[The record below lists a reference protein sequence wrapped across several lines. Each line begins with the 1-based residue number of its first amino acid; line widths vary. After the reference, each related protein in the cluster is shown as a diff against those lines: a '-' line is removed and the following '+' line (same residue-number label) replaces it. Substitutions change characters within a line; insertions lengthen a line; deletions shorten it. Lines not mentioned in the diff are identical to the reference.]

1 MSLRRSVGALGI
13 CAGLGGSAVVAADAS
28 PDLMP
33 MFTTVQLPGVQ
44 ARQVPPP
51 PPPLRLVPPT
61 AAPTPTPVPTPMPD
75 VTAAPVTDVFARAPQ
90 AGTTAASNFQPH
102 MLGDL
107 LAGSYATAVVPVLV
121 PVTITIP
128 GTPGSPGQPGRPNV
142 GIPPVPPIPPT
153 PPQTFVVNQLTLQ
166 PIVSQPIITRGAFK
180 ISDNESPRPLDRIFA
195 TYNFFDNASLPTGPL
210 RRTFDLHRETFG
222 FEKTFLG
229 GDASVGMRLN
239 VMQADGSY
247 SDDDFGDTTIV
258 TKYALVNN
266 AETGNVVSGGLA
278 VTAPTGP
285 RTIFPNGQTFRT
297 TLLQPWTGFIYNVND
312 KWYAH
317 GFSAL
322 VIPTDDE
329 DVTLATSDIGIGWRA
344 YQAACCSDYFISSV
358 TPTLEGHYTGALNHR
373 GLDPLRTLS
382 FPEGVFVLTSGLHF
396 GLGCNA
402 LLTTGLA
409 VPLTGP
415 RPFDLEA
422 IAQLNWR
429 F

>member
-1 MSLRRSVGALGI
+1 
-13 CAGLGGSAVVAADAS
+13 
-28 PDLMP
+28 
-33 MFTTVQLPGVQ
+33 
-44 ARQVPPP
+44 
-51 PPPLRLVPPT
+51 
-61 AAPTPTPVPTPMPD
+61 
-75 VTAAPVTDVFARAPQ
+75 
-90 AGTTAASNFQPH
+90 
-102 MLGDL
+102 
-107 LAGSYATAVVPVLV
+107 
-121 PVTITIP
+121 
-128 GTPGSPGQPGRPNV
+128 
-142 GIPPVPPIPPT
+142 
-153 PPQTFVVNQLTLQ
+153 VNQLVLV
-166 PIVSQPIITRGAFK
+166 PIVSQPIVTRGAFK
-180 ISDNESPRPLDRIFA
+180 ISDNESPRPVDRLFA
-195 TYNFFDNASLPTGPL
+195 TYNFFDNASLPTGPQ

-229 GDASVGMRLN
+229 GDASLGVRLN
-239 VMQADGSY
+239 VIQADGSY
-247 SDDDFGDTTIV
+247 SDDDFGDTTIIA
-258 TKYALVNN
+258 KYALVNN
-266 AETGNVVSGGLA
+266 AETGNVLSGGLA

-285 RTIFPNGQTFRT
+285 RTIFPNGQTFRS

-312 KWYAH
+312 KWYTH
-317 GFSAL
+317 GFSSF

-329 DVTLATSDIGIGWRA
+329 DVMLAASDIGIGWRA

-358 TPTLEGHYTGALNHR
+358 TPTLEGHYAASLNHR

>member
-1 MSLRRSVGALGI
+1 MTLRRSFGALGV
-13 CAGLGGSAVVAADAS
+13 CVGLGGSAVIAADVA
-28 PDLMP
+28 PDMMP
-33 MFTTVQLPGVQ
+33 IFSTVQLPGTQ
-44 ARQVPPP
+44 PRPLTPPP
-51 PPPLRLVPPT
+51 TPVAPPT
-61 AAPTPTPVPTPMPD
+61 TPAPTPTPMPRPD
-75 VTAAPVTDVFARAPQ
+75 ITAAPVTDVFARAPQ
-90 AGTTAASNFQPH
+90 AGTTGASNFQPH

-107 LAGSYATAVVPVLV
+107 LAGSYASAVFPVLV

-128 GTPGSPGQPGRPNV
+128 GTSGFPNR
-142 GIPPVPPIPPT
+142 GIPAIPPV
-153 PPQTFVVNQLTLQ
+153 TFVVNQLTLQ
-166 PIVSQPIITRGAFK
+166 PIVSQPIVTRGAFK
-180 ISDNESPRPLDRIFA
+180 ISDNESPRPVDRLFA
-195 TYNFFDNASLPTGPL
+195 AYNFFDNASLPTGPV
-210 RRTFDLHRETFG
+210 RRTFDLHRETAG
-222 FEKTFLG
+222 FEKTFLN
-229 GDASVGMRLN
+229 GDASVGVRIN
-239 VMQADGSY
+239 VLQADGSY

-285 RTIFPNGQTFRT
+285 RTIFPNGQTFRS
-297 TLLQPWTGFIYNVND
+297 TLLQPWTGFICNLGC
-312 KWYAH
+312 KWYTH

-322 VIPTDDE
+322 VFPTDDQ
-329 DVTLATSDIGIGWRA
+329 DVSLSTSDIGIGWRA

-358 TPTLEGHYTGALNHR
+358 TPTLEGHYTAALNHR

-382 FPEGVFVLTSGLHF
+382 FPESVFVLTSGVHW

-409 VPLTGP
+409 APLTGP